1 MGPWGSQGVPESHE
15 RKEAGTRAA
24 PRGSKGVDGGPNG
37 AQSGGPGGHLAIIVE
52 PMGPKRV
59 PK

>member
-1 MGPWGSQGVPESHE
+1 MGPWGSQGVPGSHE

-37 AQSGGPGGHLAIIVE
+37 AQSGGPGGPLAIIVE